1 MSSKLKVDPLMP
13 NVDFLQVM
21 VHQFGHTLGL
31 GHSARQTSV
40 MTPFYLDWVTE
51 AEVGPD
57 PGDMEAVRVSA
68 EEPYSSGSRTLA
80 PMMILLLTLNL

>member
-1 MSSKLKVDPLMP
+1 MI
-13 NVDFLQVM
+13 
-21 VHQFGHTLGL
+21 HQFGHMLGL

-57 PGDMEAVRVSA
+57 PGDREAVRLRQ
-68 EEPYSSGSRTLA
+68 EEPYSGSQRLTSSL
-80 PMMILLLTLNL
+80 MIILLLFIIL

>member
-1 MSSKLKVDPLMP
+1 MP
-13 NVDFLQVM
+13 DDDFLQVM

-40 MTPFYLDWVTE
+40 MTPFYLDWVAE

-68 EEPYSSGSRTLA
+68 EEPYSSGTKTLA
-80 PMMILLLTLNL
+80 PALVMILLLIQLQ